1 MPNNVVLKINTALA
15 TLSKERDIASGV
27 AVANA
32 LLEHAGI
39 SVQEN
44 VEEVLLTALKL
55 PNAERY
61 DHWFQAHP
69 KFKSNRACFAIND
82 IKTSALEAK
91 LYGLKKKSRLNISG
105 AVHFTP
111 NFEDAL
117 FTRQDPNAKVGIDF
131 FLPPDNDAMILV
143 VSNNKSLR
151 VVELKDRLT
160 NTQID
165 IFAKWSNVATLP
177 REQLHLTIWESFKLK
192 SINEAFYKGIAN
204 SFNDLVSHLE
214 SRGKD
219 ANEARHFANRLHGR
233 LLFCWFLDKKGF
245 INRDTDYFN
254 LTHTDASTYYKEKL
268 ELLFFDTLNT
278 PQGDREK
285 SHPDQKTPYL
295 NGGLFEA
302 QPDDWREEN
311 LSFPVGFFVRLY
323 EHFGE
328 FNFTTDESTPDYEQI
343 AIDPE
348 MLGKI
353 FENLLAEISE
363 DTGEQARKAKGAFYT
378 PREIVTY
385 MCRESVREHLY
396 TATNAGEKAKLS
408 IDKLLDTSD
417 SDWAKAGTNSKR
429 DAVEPELREK
439 IVKALDEMKV
449 LDPACGSG
457 AFPIG
462 MLHMLVQLYE
472 RLDSRFDPY
481 KTKLG
486 IMERNIYGV
495 DIEPL
500 AIEISRLRSFLA
512 LVVDQEYVEK
522 KPNGG
527 IDTLPNLEFK
537 FVCANSLIPLT
548 QQSSLGDSGKYELLL
563 EIKKEYFR
571 ATPKQ
576 REKLETKYSTLRQQG
591 TMFDSKLNA
600 QLQTYDPFTNEQPA
614 SFYDQNLMHDITD
627 AFDVVIGNPPY
638 VRQEKIKYKDLLS
651 EHYEVFNRV
660 ADLYTYFYERG
671 LKLSKKEAVIS
682 YITSNKFFR
691 ARYGVSLRAYLKANT
706 SIKSVVNFG
715 DKHVFDAIT
724 NTVVFT
730 ASKVTGSDSIF
741 KYSDNIVQSIGTF
754 EQSKLKDTEWTI
766 GEASVIELKKK
777 IESLGI
783 PLKDWEVKMNYGI
796 KTGLNGAFM
805 MDVETRNKI
814 VNNDPESNELLKP
827 IIRGRDI
834 SRYAYTS
841 SDLYLISTFP
851 ALKLDI
857 EKYKGVK
864 THLEE
869 FGKDKLVQEGL
880 EYKDGS
886 KSRKKTGNKWFE
898 TQDQIGYH
906 REFKDEKI
914 IWIELTDKN
923 KFAYSNKEDYILAGA
938 FMMTGKNLKYLL
950 AFLNSKLCL
959 FYFNLIANSSGM
971 DTTQWKKFALEK
983 IPVPKLSTDEQKPFV
998 ELVNKII
1005 SAKSADPKANTTSLE
1020 TQIDDLF
1027 YELYVLVPEEISLIE
1042 Q

>member
-1 MPNNVVLKINTALA
+1 MPNNTVQKINNALA
-15 TLSKERDIASGV
+15 TLSEERDIASGV

-39 SVQEN
+39 SVKDN

-61 DHWFQAHP
+61 DHWFQSHP
-69 KFKSNRACFAIND
+69 KFKSNRACFAINN
-82 IKTSALEAK
+82 IKTSTLEAK
-91 LYGLKKKSRLNISG
+91 LYALKKKSRLNISG

-131 FLPPDNDAMILV
+131 FMPPDNDAVMLV

-165 IFAKWSNVATLP
+165 IFAKWSNVAALD

-204 SFNDLVSHLE
+204 SFKDLVSHLE
-214 SRGKD
+214 SQGKD
-219 ANEARHFANRLHGR
+219 SNEARHFANRLHGR

-245 INRDTDYFN
+245 INHDPNYFN

-302 QPDDWREEN
+302 QPDDWRDEV
-311 LSFPVGFFVRLY
+311 LSFPAGFFVRLY

-378 PREIVTY
+378 PREIVAY
-385 MCRESVREHLY
+385 MCRESVREYLY
-396 TATNAGEKAKLS
+396 TATNAGEKGKVS

-439 IVKALDEMKV
+439 IIKALDEMKV

-462 MLHMLVQLYE
+462 MLHILVQLYE

-512 LVVDQEYVEK
+512 LVVDQEYVDK

-548 QQSSLGDSGKYELLL
+548 QQSSLGDSGKYESLL
-563 EIKKEYFR
+563 EIKKEYFK

-576 REKLETKYSTLRQQG
+576 REKLETKYSTLRRQG
-591 TMFDSKLNA
+591 AIFDSNLSA
-600 QLQTYDPFTNEQPA
+600 QLQTYDPFNNDHA
-614 SFYDQNLMHDITD
+614 AGFYDQNLMHDISD
-627 AFDVVIGNPPY
+627 AFNIVIGNPPY
-638 VRQEKIKYKDLLS
+638 VSIWKIDKAFKETYSELYKTAVG
-651 EHYEVFNRV
+651 HY
-660 ADLYTYFYERG
+660 DLYVLFYERG
-671 LKLSKKEAVIS
+671 LKLLKKDGNLVF
-682 YITSNKFFR
+682 ITSNKWL
-691 ARYGVSLRAYLKANT
+691 AQSYGKELRNLFLTKKIRKLLDFSAHQVFESATVDTQITIISNENIDQDSFEVYVHKDKNLPRLNQLELTKYSKNIFSIHPDLNFKLDLDTAKINLLMKVMSESLRLESAFYVSKGAELHNTKEKIGKGDFIFDQKTEGLKPYLEGKNFERYFVNKILYLNYQPTRHKAPCFPELFENKKILVKNVIGRT
-706 SIKSVVNFG
+706 GIQAI
-715 DKHVFDAIT
+715 FDPVGYYNNDALINAVPYYELSELQYSQVIQKLT
-724 NTVVFT
+724 QENIRV
-730 ASKVTGSDSIF
+730 SKVYD
-741 KYSDNIVQSIGTF
+741 
-754 EQSKLKDTEWTI
+754 
-766 GEASVIELKKK
+766 
-777 IESLGI
+777 
-783 PLKDWEVKMNYGI
+783 M
-796 KTGLNGAFM
+796 
-805 MDVETRNKI
+805 R
-814 VNNDPESNELLKP
+814 
-827 IIRGRDI
+827 
-834 SRYAYTS
+834 
-841 SDLYLISTFP
+841 
-851 ALKLDI
+851 
-857 EKYKGVK
+857 
-864 THLEE
+864 
-869 FGKDKLVQEGL
+869 LVV
-880 EYKDGS
+880 
-886 KSRKKTGNKWFE
+886 
-898 TQDQIGYH
+898 
-906 REFKDEKI
+906 
-914 IWIELTDKN
+914 
-923 KFAYSNKEDYILAGA
+923 AC
-938 FMMTGKNLKYLL
+938 
-950 AFLNSKLCL
+950 LNSKLL
-959 FYFNLIANSSGM
+959 SWYFQNLLSNGLHFYPRHLRDMPLPSEEALAKGPVNELIELVEKIEKFKNDKNS
-971 DTTQWKKFALEK
+971 TNTVALE
-983 IPVPKLSTDEQKPFV
+983 D
-998 ELVNKII
+998 
-1005 SAKSADPKANTTSLE
+1005 
-1020 TQIDDLF
+1020 QIDDLV
-1027 YELYVLVPEEISLIE
+1027 YKLYNLTPDDVALIKK
-1042 Q
+1042 